1 MKERSELPRSVQDR
15 DRIVAAEAVGLVNCR
30 HVGLEW
36 IILISSQHNTEWMIV
51 MDMPV

>member
-15 DRIVAAEAVGLVNCR
+15 DRLVNCR